1 MSDTTQFKV
10 CAVCKNEIPINN
22 FGLHEATCLRHHYQC
37 KTCFEFIAKSGREDH
52 DHLYHSME
60 KCEKCGTKFKP
71 IDKEDHFSV
80 CPNALLK
87 CEFCDSD
94 FIRSKF
100 KEHKSACGART
111 ERCENCDKYVMLRDM
126 DCHVCNLAPQ
136 DFAVPVGTIIGSS
149 SRPEV
154 EITSRRRVQL
164 SDYDVLPP
172 PEQFFTPTDGT
183 GSESQQRIQSLF
195 SEKNLSEPKQ
205 TGNTRERNSYRD
217 TIENTSD
224 TFPIRTSAKPLV
236 DGYRRLAEPKRQ
248 PMPAF
253 DTSVFSAEPISSET
267 FVPLSPLEDRLPL
280 SSRVEY
286 EPDPSGPCEFCGNQ
300 VPLSALEGHQ
310 QSCRHR
316 NYDDRTETKFC
327 VNCRTSVLEME
338 FMEHSRTCL
347 PRNRNLLFDRSVGPQ
362 QTRELK
368 LKPDKPES
376 TSDLIPCQFC
386 RKTFE
391 FSEISSHQD
400 NCNDFISPY
409 QPFGEIGMKECCH
422 CKEKFDTIELYTHQI
437 DCLSEQQQIQQH
449 LREIKQQQQDNLV
462 EKSNCEFCDEEFR
475 IEKLSQ
481 HSKICSENPENHCK
495 HCLRYHS
502 DPDHEKICSYRHFN
516 SKDVHIPETKLPF
529 ASIKSDTIFE
539 NSGTINNKCP
549 YCTYPFPALQLE
561 DHKNR
566 CAKNPKKSSFDT
578 KLPFTAT
585 QGDTMFGRESSK
597 LTNQICPYCSYSYP
611 VSQMEEHRKQ
621 CDKNPRV
628 YSSRH
633 FDTKDVNITD
643 TKLPFAATQGDTIF
657 GQEKTNENCPYCTFP
672 YPVLQLEEHRN
683 QCAKNPRFRQRI
695 RKPAQPVEMEPSP
708 GGEMELKLSTARIGG
723 LTPSMSDSTNKLREI
738 YSQRDPSPHESKQ
751 QQVGRGVTR
760 DDMYP
765 NKQQQS
771 HRRDSLS
778 YYQEKYQQ
786 QNIRKQQQEP
796 TKRTVTSP
804 ILRFEGTHQQY
815 NTSKQQQ
822 QQAIKKTLSPPT
834 IPYEGT
840 HQQYNTS
847 KQQQQQRA
855 TPSPTSLFRGREDS
869 QFAFSNMT
877 QNPTSNIPHDFKCEI
892 KSIQVPTK
900 RNPINKP
907 TDLPIPNKH
916 TNKFFPLTPTQDV
929 PNFSNRFETSQRP
942 NYDSMKIRYP
952 PVSSS
957 PNEIYPKIISSPT
970 ETTID
975 TSNPYSSTYKRN
987 SVSSFQDKYKS
998 PKTKVLREY

>member
-1 MSDTTQFKV
+1 MKNSELRNFHNIPRFARKIRKIIANIVSVTIATQ
-10 CAVCKNEIPINN
+10 I
-22 FGLHEATCLRHHYQC
+22 TR
-37 KTCFEFIAKSGREDH
+37 
-52 DHLYHSME
+52 
-60 KCEKCGTKFKP
+60 
-71 IDKEDHFSV
+71 
-80 CPNALLK
+80 
-87 CEFCDSD
+87 
-94 FIRSKF
+94 
-100 KEHKSACGART
+100 
-111 ERCENCDKYVMLRDM
+111 KYVHTDTLTRKMSTFLRPS
-126 DCHVCNLAPQ
+126 CHLPPLRATQ
-136 DFAVPVGTIIGSS
+136 YLRIAV
-149 SRPEV
+149 RL
-154 EITSRRRVQL
+154 ITSV
-164 SDYDVLPP
+164 
-172 PEQFFTPTDGT
+172 PT
-183 GSESQQRIQSLF
+183 
-195 SEKNLSEPKQ
+195 
-205 TGNTRERNSYRD
+205 
-217 TIENTSD
+217 
-224 TFPIRTSAKPLV
+224 
-236 DGYRRLAEPKRQ
+236 
-248 PMPAF
+248 
-253 DTSVFSAEPISSET
+253 
-267 FVPLSPLEDRLPL
+267 VPTHSPRY
-280 SSRVEY
+280 SW
-286 EPDPSGPCEFCGNQ
+286 
-300 VPLSALEGHQ
+300 
-310 QSCRHR
+310 
-316 NYDDRTETKFC
+316 
-327 VNCRTSVLEME
+327 
-338 FMEHSRTCL
+338 
-347 PRNRNLLFDRSVGPQ
+347 
-362 QTRELK
+362 
-368 LKPDKPES
+368 
-376 TSDLIPCQFC
+376 
-386 RKTFE
+386 KT
-391 FSEISSHQD
+391 
-400 NCNDFISPY
+400 
-409 QPFGEIGMKECCH
+409 
-422 CKEKFDTIELYTHQI
+422 
-437 DCLSEQQQIQQH
+437 
-449 LREIKQQQQDNLV
+449 
-462 EKSNCEFCDEEFR
+462 
-475 IEKLSQ
+475 
-481 HSKICSENPENHCK
+481 
-495 HCLRYHS
+495 
-502 DPDHEKICSYRHFN
+502 
-516 SKDVHIPETKLPF
+516 
-529 ASIKSDTIFE
+529 
-539 NSGTINNKCP
+539 
-549 YCTYPFPALQLE
+549 
-561 DHKNR
+561 
-566 CAKNPKKSSFDT
+566 
-578 KLPFTAT
+578 
-585 QGDTMFGRESSK
+585 
-597 LTNQICPYCSYSYP
+597 
-611 VSQMEEHRKQ
+611 
-621 CDKNPRV
+621 
-628 YSSRH
+628 
-633 FDTKDVNITD
+633 
-643 TKLPFAATQGDTIF
+643 TIF

-957 PNEIYPKIISSPT
+957 PNCSLTQEIISLGR
-970 ETTID
+970 
-975 TSNPYSSTYKRN
+975 STLGPPILIVPLTRN

-998 PKTKVLREY
+998 PKTKVLREIRYVLVR

>member
-561 DHKNR
+561 DHKNW
-566 CAKNPKKSSFDT
+566 
-578 KLPFTAT
+578 L
-585 QGDTMFGRESSK
+585 
-597 LTNQICPYCSYSYP
+597 
-611 VSQMEEHRKQ
+611 
-621 CDKNPRV
+621 
-628 YSSRH
+628 
-633 FDTKDVNITD
+633 
-643 TKLPFAATQGDTIF
+643 FA
-657 GQEKTNENCPYCTFP
+657 N
-672 YPVLQLEEHRN
+672 
-683 QCAKNPRFRQRI
+683 
-695 RKPAQPVEMEPSP
+695 
-708 GGEMELKLSTARIGG
+708 
-723 LTPSMSDSTNKLREI
+723 
-738 YSQRDPSPHESKQ
+738 
-751 QQVGRGVTR
+751 
-760 DDMYP
+760 
-765 NKQQQS
+765 
-771 HRRDSLS
+771 SLS
-778 YYQEKYQQ
+778 KS
-786 QNIRKQQQEP
+786 R
-796 TKRTVTSP
+796 
-804 ILRFEGTHQQY
+804 IL
-815 NTSKQQQ
+815 S
-822 QQAIKKTLSPPT
+822 ALVSM
-834 IPYEGT
+834 
-840 HQQYNTS
+840 
-847 KQQQQQRA
+847 
-855 TPSPTSLFRGREDS
+855 LF
-869 QFAFSNMT
+869 
-877 QNPTSNIPHDFKCEI
+877 
-892 KSIQVPTK
+892 
-900 RNPINKP
+900 
-907 TDLPIPNKH
+907 
-916 TNKFFPLTPTQDV
+916 
-929 PNFSNRFETSQRP
+929 
-942 NYDSMKIRYP
+942 
-952 PVSSS
+952 
-957 PNEIYPKIISSPT
+957 
-970 ETTID
+970 
-975 TSNPYSSTYKRN
+975 
-987 SVSSFQDKYKS
+987 
-998 PKTKVLREY
+998 